1 MDGATLTQIISS
13 IGFPIVACIGC
24 AWYINKQSDSHKAEI
39 EKITEALNNNTIA
52 LNRLIDKLGGELF
65 ENKNN

>member
-1 MDGATLTQIISS
+1 MDGNTLITVISS
-13 IGFPIVACIGC
+13 LGFPIVACMAC

-52 LNRLIDKLGGELF
+52 LNRLIDKLGGDD
-65 ENKNN
+65 NKD